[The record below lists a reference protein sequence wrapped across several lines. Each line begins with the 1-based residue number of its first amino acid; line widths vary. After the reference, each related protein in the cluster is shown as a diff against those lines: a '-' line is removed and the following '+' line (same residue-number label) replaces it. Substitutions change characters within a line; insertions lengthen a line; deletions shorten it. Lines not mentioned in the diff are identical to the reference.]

1 MKFAALKFEH
11 PKECRRPQAR
21 VLQRPMGTNLSFN
34 LLVESGFLGSG
45 IQNTA
50 QGIRNP
56 PNDQNPESK
65 FH

>member
-11 PKECRRPQAR
+11 PKECRIPLGR
-21 VLQRPMGTNLSFN
+21 VAQRPMGTNLR
-34 LLVESGFLGSG
+34 LTGILGSG

-50 QGIRNP
+50 QGIRNSL
-56 PNDQNPESK
+56 NDRNPESK